1 MKALIADDDQIS
13 QRILKTALSK
23 WGYEVTAVQDGAEA
37 WEALQRA
44 DSPQLAILDWMMPK
58 LDGIQLCQEI
68 RKRTTQP
75 YTYLLLLT
83 SKTSKSDIVK
93 GLTAG
98 ADDYL
103 TKPVNLDELK
113 ARIQTGQRILNLQ
126 TELIAAR
133 EAFQN
138 QATHDSLTGLWNRAA
153 IFAALEREIARA
165 KRAQTTFAVIL
176 ADLDRFKHINDTYGH
191 TAGDRVLVE
200 AARRMRSKIRG
211 YDTVGRY
218 GGEEFLIVL
227 PGCNETDAAHQAERI
242 RTCLDQTPVE
252 IADAQV
258 VPISLSLGVALGG
271 VDGAETSE
279 TLVKSAD
286 AALYRAKRRGGN
298 CVEMAQ
304 PADRESWAVRL

>member
-68 RKRTTQP
+68 RKRTAQP

-103 TKPVNLDELK
+103 TKPIDLDELR
-113 ARIQTGQRILNLQ
+113 ARIQAGQRILNLQ

-153 IFAALEREIARA
+153 ILTALERELARA
-165 KRAQTTFAVIL
+165 RRKQTSFAVIL
-176 ADLDRFKHINDTYGH
+176 ADLDHFKDTNDTYGH
-191 TAGDRVLVE
+191 IAGDLVLAE
-200 AARRMRSKIRG
+200 AAKRMRSVLRP
-211 YDTVGRY
+211 YDTIGRY

-227 PGCNETDAAHQAERI
+227 PGCDELGAMHTAERL
-242 RTCLDQTPVE
+242 RTCLDQTPLE
-252 IADAQV
+252 ITDGHTI
-258 VPISLSLGVALGG
+258 PISISLGVALGVADDRG
-271 VDGAETSE
+271 TATQFI
-279 TLVKSAD
+279 KSAD
-286 AALYRAKRRGGN
+286 AALYRAKGRGRN

-304 PADRESWAVRL
+304 PEDRESWVVRS